1 MVAGV
6 GAVVAAGALL
16 GLVAGA
22 FYLRARGQATGFGF
36 STFQVELSWV
46 GTLGVSGSVD
56 LARGPS
62 PHTSLL
68 RRKMMPRTTSPP
80 GRKGTAQP

>member
-1 MVAGV
+1 MVAGI

-36 STFQVELSWV
+36 STFQVEPCWV
-46 GTLGVSGSVD
+46 GVEGGVWV
-56 LARGPS
+56 
-62 PHTSLL
+62 H
-68 RRKMMPRTTSPP
+68 
-80 GRKGTAQP
+80 

>member
-1 MVAGV
+1 MAPEGPPVVAGV

-36 STFQVELSWV
+36 STFQVELCWGGGGRDVGGVWV
-46 GTLGVSGSVD
+46 
-56 LARGPS
+56 
-62 PHTSLL
+62 H
-68 RRKMMPRTTSPP
+68 
-80 GRKGTAQP
+80 